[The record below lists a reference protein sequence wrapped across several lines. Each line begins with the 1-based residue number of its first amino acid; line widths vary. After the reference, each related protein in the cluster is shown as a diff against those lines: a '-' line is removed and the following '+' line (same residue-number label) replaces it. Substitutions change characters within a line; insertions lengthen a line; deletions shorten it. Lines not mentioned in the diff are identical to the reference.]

1 MNESFRIPGPEKAE
15 TLRSRAVALYS
26 KLREERK
33 VTHPDD
39 LTIDDSEMA
48 ELAYE
53 KWLAAEDNRII
64 KGPSEEDKTTFY
76 EVQLSKDLFFV
87 DAGFTD
93 PEFLETPVLFMLRS
107 TLELARKNRAPLE
120 MIEKI
125 KSQIVLVQ
133 DLIDQ
138 QKPQD

>member
-93 PEFLETPVLFMLRS
+93 PEFLETPVLFMLRH
-107 TLELARKNRAPLE
+107 TLGTARKNQAPLAI
-120 MIEKI
+120 IEKI
-125 KSQIVLVQ
+125 KSQIVRVQ